1 MHRRALC
8 SVLLSVALPSLAQ
21 ISVESETTSVI
32 PAGTPEAQGNYRPGA
47 GFLLA
52 SSGQGELRF
61 KLFTYVRYLNTQGL
75 NDSYTNAFGRTYD
88 LDPRNDLQLN
98 KVNVQFMGWLR
109 DRRFRYLAYVWTNN
123 TAQGLGAQVVVGGNL
138 TYKVHRSL
146 TVGGGVNAL
155 PGVRS
160 TEGNFPYWLTLD
172 NRLIAE
178 EFFRPSYTMGIWA
191 RGDVARGVDYQ
202 LMVGNNLSQ
211 LGIDAGQLDDD
222 ISTVSAAIGWNPTTG
237 EYGARSTFG
246 DFEPHDRVAT
256 RVGAHFT
263 TSDEDAQS
271 QPDVQAPENVQL
283 RLSDGSTIFTPG
295 LFGQGTWIQ
304 RARYSM
310 FSGDAGAKY
319 KGFSIDA
326 AFYQRTISDLRG
338 TGMDSLGVHRFEDQG
353 FQVQLS
359 AMVLPRLLQVYAG
372 YASINGEYG
381 DPSEWRT
388 GLNIYPWKDQEMRF
402 NLEYIQL
409 DGSPVGGLSLP
420 YVVGGTGG
428 VINLNF
434 MMNL

>member
-1 MHRRALC
+1 MLIACTVMIIDARAQ
-8 SVLLSVALPSLAQ
+8 LSVVVDTAQ
-21 ISVESETTSVI
+21 FV
-32 PAGTPEAQGNYRPGA
+32 PGAPPEAQGSYRPGA

-52 SSGQGELRF
+52 RSDQGELRF
-61 KLFTYVRYLNTQGL
+61 KLFTYLRYLNTRGL
-75 NDSYTNAFGRTYD
+75 EDGYTNAFGREFD
-88 LDPRNDLQLN
+88 LDPRNDIQLN
-98 KVNVQFMGWLR
+98 KVNLQFMGWLR

-138 TYKVHRSL
+138 TYRVHRAL
-146 TVGGGVNAL
+146 TVGGGINSL

-178 EFFRPSYTMGIWA
+178 EFFRPSYTMGLWV
-191 RGDVARGVDYQ
+191 RGDVAKGVDYQ
-202 LMVGNNLSQ
+202 LMIGNNLSQ
-211 LGIDAGQLDDD
+211 LGIDAGQLDDE
-222 ISTVSAAIGWNPTTG
+222 ISTFSAAIGWNPTTG
-237 EYGARSTFG
+237 EYGTRATFG
-246 DFEPHDRVAT
+246 DFEEHDRVAT

-295 LFGQGTWIQ
+295 LFGEGTYIQ
-304 RARYSM
+304 KARYAM
-310 FSGDAGAKY
+310 FSGDVGAKY

-326 AFYQRTISDLRG
+326 AFYQRAIGNLRG
-338 TGMDSLGVHRFEDQG
+338 IGMDSLGIDRFEDTG
-353 FQVQLS
+353 YQVQAS
-359 AMVLPRLLQVYAG
+359 AMVVPKLVQLYAG
-372 YASINGEYG
+372 FAAINGQYG

-388 GLNIYPWKDQEMRF
+388 GLNIFPWKDQEVRF

-409 DGSPVGGLSLP
+409 TGSPVGGLSLP
-420 YVVGGTGG
+420 YVVGGTGS
-428 VINLNF
+428 VVNLNF